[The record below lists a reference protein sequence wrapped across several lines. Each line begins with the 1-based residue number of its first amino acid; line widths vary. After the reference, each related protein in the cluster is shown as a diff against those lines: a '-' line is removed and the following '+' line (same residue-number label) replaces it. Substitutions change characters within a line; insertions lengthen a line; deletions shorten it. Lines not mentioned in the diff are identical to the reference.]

1 MVGTKEQKKDFYNKY
16 RDEILKARL
25 IKKIRHHIK
34 DPNVLVK
41 IKRSTLE
48 RYGLL
53 KDDKVVLPKEYKP
66 PKIVYTEEP
75 ENYPEILNVVVKN
88 KPSPTQQYEE
98 NNKEVNGLEL
108 SNWILTE
115 LIKEPINPSRR
126 ASEQAL
132 RSPKTIKQYANNIK
146 YLFKWQN
153 IPYNENKDLRP
164 WLTNPDFIVSLLDKT
179 ELSDESKSKYVN
191 WVLLLLRLFPP
202 LKGTN
207 DKVFDKFN
215 ELSRNYKG
223 VAKATRDVKNAN
235 TPIYAWNVIQFIIK
249 AYFPKESF
257 EVLLL
262 KLYDIL
268 IARGDDF
275 DLTIIE
281 DESKDDGKKNY
292 LLLDRKNKSSKIILQ
307 NYKTNVVYG
316 KKIINVPKATTSLIM
331 ALHPTNKNEKLFPF
345 TSYSDFILKTFR
357 VPELEE
363 EHINTKYIR
372 HSIISTMVH
381 KLNKSDK
388 DYGKK
393 RQEIA
398 DLAMHSIGQQEG
410 TYISPL
416 KDALGKLIKE
426 NEEIIQDFND
436 LIEEDEKE
444 VEGFE
449 LVAPYPYTIGQ
460 IVKVKFNQGLFKGSV
475 QFAHMVKKEEDD
487 GTLSKNWHILFSDGD
502 QADFD
507 EEEMKKIVDKG
518 NTRSRNKK

>member
-1 MVGTKEQKKDFYNKY
+1 
-16 RDEILKARL
+16 
-25 IKKIRHHIK
+25 
-34 DPNVLVK
+34 
-41 IKRSTLE
+41 
-48 RYGLL
+48 
-53 KDDKVVLPKEYKP
+53 
-66 PKIVYTEEP
+66 
-75 ENYPEILNVVVKN
+75 
-88 KPSPTQQYEE
+88 
-98 NNKEVNGLEL
+98 
-108 SNWILTE
+108 
-115 LIKEPINPSRR
+115 
-126 ASEQAL
+126 
-132 RSPKTIKQYANNIK
+132 
-146 YLFKWQN
+146 
-153 IPYNENKDLRP
+153 
-164 WLTNPDFIVSLLDKT
+164 
-179 ELSDESKSKYVN
+179 
-191 WVLLLLRLFPP
+191 
-202 LKGTN
+202 
-207 DKVFDKFN
+207 
-215 ELSRNYKG
+215 
-223 VAKATRDVKNAN
+223 
-235 TPIYAWNVIQFIIK
+235 
-249 AYFPKESF
+249 
-257 EVLLL
+257 
-262 KLYDIL
+262 
-268 IARGDDF
+268 
-275 DLTIIE
+275 
-281 DESKDDGKKNY
+281 
-292 LLLDRKNKSSKIILQ
+292 
-307 NYKTNVVYG
+307 
-316 KKIINVPKATTSLIM
+316 M